1 MTERVMSLRF
11 KQAQHV
17 RTLSSERGR
26 VWCWRVDHG
35 VYATEV
41 EGHLDAEMA
50 RLLRDAAE
58 PMYALGTVDGF
69 HNWLDMTS
77 YATQARVELTEWA
90 LEYRAKTQMVIGVR
104 SKLVAMGISVANL
117 ALGNLIRVHTS
128 AEALEADLDRR
139 LREPTPKRL

>member
-1 MTERVMSLRF
+1 MSLRF